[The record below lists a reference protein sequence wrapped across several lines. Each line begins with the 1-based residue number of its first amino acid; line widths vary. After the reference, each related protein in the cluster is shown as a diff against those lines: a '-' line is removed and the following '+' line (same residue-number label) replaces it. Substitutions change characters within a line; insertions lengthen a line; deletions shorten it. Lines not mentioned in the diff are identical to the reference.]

1 MSAQNNDKITK
12 DLDFTK
18 NNKSTEY
25 ENTTI
30 QQNPKSSEFASSME
44 IQKSDDTS
52 HVSEIIKEKLTE
64 LLEPTEIITETVTP
78 PDTFIPFTE
87 TEENTI
93 NLQNEIEPE
102 EITPEEVALFEQT
115 DIIAKQNTPN
125 NIGNDFKNVIKND
138 SKEIT
143 LNDEEYIYMNVMET
157 FVKEV
162 IVDYMK
168 QYAHCS
174 CNHCIIDTMALALT
188 NLPSKYIVV
197 KKGSLSPLLHMYR
210 TKYSALISTEVLK
223 ACLAVGKSPHHS
235 KK

>member
-1 MSAQNNDKITK
+1 MSAQKNNKTPNTTDFTANNQNIEEENIATQPFSKS
-12 DLDFTK
+12 LDFT
-18 NNKSTEY
+18 
-25 ENTTI
+25 
-30 QQNPKSSEFASSME
+30 PSME

-93 NLQNEIEPE
+93 HLQHEIEPE
-102 EITPEEVALFEQT
+102 EVTPEEAALFEQT
-115 DIIAKQNTPN
+115 DIMQKQTIIKDN
-125 NIGNDFKNVIKND
+125 FENVIKND
-138 SKEIT
+138 SKQIT
-143 LNDEEYIYMNVMET
+143 LNDEEYVYMNVMET
-157 FVKEV
+157 FVKEI

-210 TKYSALISTEVLK
+210 TKYSVIISTEVLK
-223 ACLAVGKSPHHS
+223 ACLAVGKSPHHD

>member
-1 MSAQNNDKITK
+1 MSAQ
-12 DLDFTK
+12 K
-18 NNKSTEY
+18 NNQTQ
-25 ENTTI
+25 NFTTN
-30 QQNPKSSEFASSME
+30 QQNIEEGNPTNQQFSKNSEITPSME
-44 IQKSDDTS
+44 IQKPDDTS
-52 HVSEIIKEKLTE
+52 HVSEIIKEKLIE

-78 PDTFIPFTE
+78 PDAFVPFTE

-93 NLQNEIEPE
+93 HLQHEIEPE
-102 EITPEEVALFEQT
+102 EVTPEEAALFEQT
-115 DIIAKQNTPN
+115 DIMQKQNIT
-125 NIGNDFKNVIKND
+125 IDDFENVIKND
-138 SKEIT
+138 SKQIT

-157 FVKEV
+157 FVKEI

-210 TKYSALISTEVLK
+210 TKYSVLISTEVLK
-223 ACLAVGKSPHHS
+223 ACLAVGKSPHHN